1 MPLTPYH
8 FGPGLFIGLLFLSF
22 IDFPTFLIA
31 SVIVDIEPFLVLLF
45 NLNYPLHGF
54 FHSFLGGTIIALILT
69 VIMTKIR
76 EFFTPLMRF
85 FKIEQEISF
94 KKILFASLLGINI
107 HILLDSPIY
116 TDIRP
121 FFPLDFNPFYRIT
134 SLAGSLETMICVWCF
149 LAALIIYIIR
159 LIIYTITNRRKNHSS
174 DENNNLLQNQLSLKC
189 KSPFSP
195 KTFING
201 FFNLLCSVAWIFSMC
216 NPSSYNNNIQRKSR

>member
-1 MPLTPYH
+1 MPFTPYH
-8 FGPGLFIGLLFLSF
+8 FGPGLFIGLLFLNF

-31 SVIVDIEPFLVLLF
+31 SVIIDIEPFFVLIF

-76 EFFTPLMRF
+76 AYFTPLMRF

-94 KKILFASLLGINI
+94 KKILFASLLGIYI

-121 FFPLDFNPFYRIT
+121 IFPLDFNPFFRLYGLSGLLVERICIWCL
-134 SLAGSLETMICVWCF
+134 LAGLIVYIVS
-149 LAALIIYIIR
+149 LIIFA
-159 LIIYTITNRRKNHSS
+159 RRN
-174 DENNNLLQNQLSLKC
+174 
-189 KSPFSP
+189 
-195 KTFING
+195 
-201 FFNLLCSVAWIFSMC
+201 
-216 NPSSYNNNIQRKSR
+216 QRKSHNPEKSSNNPLENLPSQV

>member
-31 SVIVDIEPFLVLLF
+31 SVIVDIEPFFVLFF

-76 EFFTPLMRF
+76 EFFTPLMTF

-94 KKILFASLLGINI
+94 KKILCASLLGIYI
-107 HILLDSPIY
+107 HILFDSPIY

-121 FFPLDFNPFYRIT
+121 FFPFDFNPFYRIT
-134 SLAGSLETMICVWCF
+134 SLAGSLEIMICVWCF
-149 LAALIIYIIR
+149 LAALIIYMIR
-159 LIIYTITNRRKNHSS
+159 IIIYTIKNRSKNNSS
-174 DENNNLLQNQLSLKC
+174 NENNNLLQNKLSLKN
-189 KSPFSP
+189 KSFYS
-195 KTFING
+195 T
-201 FFNLLCSVAWIFSMC
+201 
-216 NPSSYNNNIQRKSR
+216 

>member
-31 SVIVDIEPFLVLLF
+31 SIIVDIEPFLVLFF

-54 FHSFLGGTIIALILT
+54 FHSFLGGTIIALVLT
-69 VIMTKIR
+69 AIMSKIR
-76 EFFTPLMRF
+76 KFFTPLMTF

-94 KKILFASLLGINI
+94 KKILFASLLGIYI
-107 HILLDSPIY
+107 HILFDSPIY

-134 SLAGSLETMICVWCF
+134 SLARSIETMICVWCF
-149 LAALIIYIIR
+149 LAALIVYIIR
-159 LIIYTITNRRKNHSS
+159 MIIYTIKNRRKNHTS
-174 DENNNLLQNQLSLKC
+174 DENNNFLQNILSLKS
-189 KSPFSP
+189 KASFS
-195 KTFING
+195 FRILING
-201 FFNLLCSVAWIFSMC
+201 FSKILCSVAWIFSMR
-216 NPSSYNNNIQRKSR
+216 NPSPYNNNIQWKS